1 MMQMEGFN
9 LQNTQTAYTAQY
21 QENKPPNQKCAED
34 LNGRFSREDI
44 QMAKRHKKRCLTSL
58 IIREI
63 KMRTTMRQH
72 LTQVGMLHH
81 TVTSVVSDSRDH
93 LDCSP
98 PGFSLSMGFSRQE
111 YWSGLSCPLPGDVP
125 DQGSNQHLLC
135 LLHWQVGSLPLTPP
149 GKPERRV
156 YPTMNECDNWRNK

>member
-1 MMQMEGFN
+1 MQMMQMEGFN

-98 PGFSLSMGFSRQE
+98 PGFSLS
-111 YWSGLSCPLPGDVP
+111 SGILQARILEWVAISFPRSKWPTSKSPQIITAGEGVEKREPPPL
-125 DQGSNQHLLC
+125 LF
-135 LLHWQVGSLPLTPP
+135 VGT
-149 GKPERRV
+149 
-156 YPTMNECDNWRNK
+156 